1 MSKKCRQSKR
11 EYLLAI
17 WERYQRVGRRF
28 KSKILDEFC
37 AVCGYTRK
45 YAIGLLS
52 RKPRRRQCKPGPR
65 RRYDGQVLEP
75 LKVIWLA
82 AEQMCSKRLKAAVPL
97 WLPFYEQEHGPLV
110 EAVRKKLLQISAAS
124 IDRLLKKERARYR
137 GKGLCG
143 TRPGGLLKHQIPIR
157 TDNDDVDRPG
167 FLEADTVAHC
177 GNSLAGDFIWSIT
190 FTDIFCQWT
199 ENRATWNK
207 GAQGVLGQVKD
218 VEANLP
224 FELLGFDVDNGSEFL
239 CFHLWRYL
247 LDRPRPVPL
256 TRSRP
261 YRKNDQAHVEQKNWT
276 HVRQLLGYQRLEQPE
291 LVPLINELYRT
302 WGLLHNFF
310 CPNLKLLSKTRK
322 GAKTIRKYSPPQTPY
337 QRLLESKHLS
347 QEQKQKLQNRFQQ
360 LNPLQLKREIEQKLK
375 LVLNKVQMR

>member
-82 AEQMCSKRLKAAVPL
+82 AEQMCSKRLKAALPL

-375 LVLNKVQMR
+375 LVLNKV

>member
-82 AEQMCSKRLKAAVPL
+82 AEQMCSKRLKAALPL

-276 HVRQLLGYQRLEQPE
+276 HVRQLLGYQRLEPPE

-375 LVLNKVQMR
+375 LVLNKV

>member
-1 MSKKCRQSKR
+1 MSKKCRPSKR

-82 AEQMCSKRLKAAVPL
+82 AEQMCSKRLKAALPL

-207 GAQGVLGQVKD
+207 GAEGVLGQVKD

-375 LVLNKVQMR
+375 LVLNKV

>member
-82 AEQMCSKRLKAAVPL
+82 AEQMCSKRLKAALPL

-110 EAVRKKLLQISAAS
+110 EPVRKKLLQISAAS

-207 GAQGVLGQVKD
+207 GAEGVLGQVKD

-276 HVRQLLGYQRLEQPE
+276 HVRQLLGYQRLEPPE

-375 LVLNKVQMR
+375 LVLNKV